1 MSNEIEHNLEE
12 MRVYIK
18 KRNWSL
24 VEAIFDYIGS
34 CEGLFNLS
42 EKLKD
47 IDIILIYDRSN
58 ISDEFS
64 LEFLYQTA
72 RSENVEIKEFRLCI
86 DIK

>member
-1 MSNEIEHNLEE
+1 MSEEIDRKLEE
-12 MRVYIK
+12 MRAYIK

-42 EKLKD
+42 EKLKE
-47 IDIILIYDRSN
+47 IDIILIYDSSN

-64 LEFLYQTA
+64 LDFLYQSA
-72 RSENVEIKEFRLCI
+72 RSENVEIKEFRLCT
-86 DIK
+86 DI

>member
-42 EKLKD
+42 GKLKD